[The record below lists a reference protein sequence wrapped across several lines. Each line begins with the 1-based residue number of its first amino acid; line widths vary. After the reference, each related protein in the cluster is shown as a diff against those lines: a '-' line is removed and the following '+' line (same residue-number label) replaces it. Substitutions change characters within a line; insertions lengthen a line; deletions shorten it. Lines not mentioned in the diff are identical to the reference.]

1 MKRKLFIAALLMVS
15 VPALAQV
22 KQSEVVSA
30 GGGYFEN
37 ESVSVSYT
45 IGEPVAGTVAKGDLI
60 VVHGFQQGYVLIQ
73 DTSTVTPGISEFSAS
88 DVKVYPNP
96 VNTLMYVEISN
107 VAAVGSVV
115 KCFDMAGQLISES
128 YFGDD
133 NRLSVDMS
141 GLPQGA
147 YLVKIISED
156 GIAVNKKIMKY

>member
-30 GGGYFEN
+30 GGGFFAN
-37 ESVSVSYT
+37 DNVSVSYT
-45 IGEPVAGTVAKGDLI
+45 IGEPVIGTVAKGDLI
-60 VVHGFQQGYVLIQ
+60 VVHGFQQGYVI
-73 DTSTVTPGISEFSAS
+73 TTEEPIVKPGINEFTAS

-96 VNTLMYVEISN
+96 VNSVMYVEISN
-107 VAAVGSVV
+107 ASIVGSAV
-115 KCFDMAGQLISES
+115 KCFDMAGRLINES
-128 YFGDD
+128 IFEDD

-141 GLPQGA
+141 SLPQGT

-156 GIAVNKKIMKY
+156 GVVVNKKIMKY